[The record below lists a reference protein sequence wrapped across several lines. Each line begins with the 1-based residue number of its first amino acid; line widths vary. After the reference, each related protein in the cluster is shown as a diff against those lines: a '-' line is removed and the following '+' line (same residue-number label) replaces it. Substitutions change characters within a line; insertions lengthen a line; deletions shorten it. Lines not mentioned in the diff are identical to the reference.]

1 MRMRRLSTLLA
12 LLSVSMIATACFE
25 DIVDD
30 VGDEESGSGDGDGDT
45 SGDGD
50 ASGDGDGDTNGD
62 GDGDGDSDPFAA
74 ACELGCA
81 HFESC
86 APDEFSATYTG
97 VDGCVAGCASMFS
110 GCVDEALAYFECF
123 SGLACEQVVVA
134 VTEGPDATACGPSY
148 AAAQAACGN

>member
-1 MRMRRLSTLLA
+1 MSGYGRGMRMRRLSTLLV

-50 ASGDGDGDTNGD
+50 
-62 GDGDGDSDPFAA
+62 GDSDPFAA

-81 HFESC
+81 HFEAC